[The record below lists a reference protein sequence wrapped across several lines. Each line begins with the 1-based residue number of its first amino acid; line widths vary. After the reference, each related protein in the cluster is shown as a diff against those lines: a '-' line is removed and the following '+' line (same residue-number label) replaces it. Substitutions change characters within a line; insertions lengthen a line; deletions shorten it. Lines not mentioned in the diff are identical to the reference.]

1 MLSLD
6 KLRVIALL
14 LPLLLLLLRLLLPL
28 VVKLSIPREA
38 LSLV

>member
-1 MLSLD
+1 MLPLD
-6 KLRVIALL
+6 AFGVIALL
-14 LPLLLLLLRLLLPL
+14 LLLLLLLLRLLLPL